1 MFVKFRHAT
10 NDHRAVD
17 DVVAEPKINGGD
29 VQVGL
34 GLVGQVERLKGHAR
48 LVTYPAGQPT

>member
-10 NDHRAVD
+10 NDHPAVD

-34 GLVGQVERLKGHAR
+34 GLVSQVERLKGHAR